1 MEIFVIGII
10 YSVSIAIY
18 IDSLV
23 REKKCE
29 TESIRPKVIG
39 PTRK

>member
-23 REKKCE
+23 REKKMRNR
-29 TESIRPKVIG
+29 IY
-39 PTRK
+39 